1 MSQSNN
7 RTEPWR
13 SNERYYCV
21 ACNSWMG
28 SDRQSILIHEN
39 GKKHRENVE
48 ANLIK
53 RREEKLRIE
62 KSKSNLESS
71 LKDMEKAA
79 TEAMSRD
86 INYVVGNVKSRQSS
100 QNNTISGEIGV
111 AVNDSLTLTKS
122 KINEKNVIES

>member
-1 MSQSNN
+1 
-7 RTEPWR
+7 
-13 SNERYYCV
+13 
-21 ACNSWMG
+21 MG